1 MLNHIQT
8 PLSIIFNDLNN
19 LGIGILFNTRYIQS
33 FIISRLAPVKF
44 IITLSLIPHFINCII
59 PYLDMISI
67 VVFNI
72 AVFKKLGMDQTKERN
87 AVLFHVNFEKKY
99 LTIIGDKGI
108 HEKVHQKFWNDLH
121 DKITQAFSEGK
132 YYQGLHDAILET
144 GMELKNFF
152 PIKDG
157 ENPNELS
164 NEITFS

>member
-1 MLNHIQT
+1 MNNYLSNTEMASLVEAIKQAENQSTGEIRVHIDST
-8 PLSIIFNDLNN
+8 SVDHNAKVAFD
-19 LGIGILFNTRYIQS
+19 
-33 FIISRLAPVKF
+33 
-44 IITLSLIPHFINCII
+44 
-59 PYLDMISI
+59 
-67 VVFNI
+67 
-72 AVFKKLGMDQTKERN
+72 VFKKLGMDQTKERN

-121 DKITQAFSEGK
+121 DKITQAFSEGN